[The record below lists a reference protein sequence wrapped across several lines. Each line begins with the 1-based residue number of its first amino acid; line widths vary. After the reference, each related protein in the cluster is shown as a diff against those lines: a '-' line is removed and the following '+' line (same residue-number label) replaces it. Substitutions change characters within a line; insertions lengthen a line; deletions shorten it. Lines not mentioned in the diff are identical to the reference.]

1 MFYTKGSNGIN
12 AYMRKEFEV
21 CPGWYITRNVYEGFP
36 CAMRAWNW
44 DDEKMSQL
52 AKSVAKVFEPVIY
65 DEQGKEIVV
74 SMDEVVSPELEVSYE
89 TLCDEFYT
97 AIENCACDMG
107 MVYYED
113 LSGEEYEKDELAFM
127 NFAKKLNEE
136 F

>member
-1 MFYTKGSNGIN
+1 MLYGNGIS

-21 CPGWYITRNVYEGFP
+21 CPGWSIARSDYEGFP

-44 DDEKMSQL
+44 DDEKMTQL
-52 AKSVAKVFEPVIY
+52 AKNIAEKFEPVVY

-74 SMDEVVSPELEVSYE
+74 RMDEVVSPKLEDSYE

-107 MVYYED
+107 MQYYED
-113 LSGEEYEKDELAFM
+113 LSGEDYEKDELAFM
-127 NFAKKLNEE
+127 DFAKKLNKE